1 MVELF
6 LKHGAKT
13 GELSKDKKTT
23 LWSQYMA
30 RIYGAQGELRDNAK
44 LRETHISIIRMFLEH
59 DADPKIDC
67 VVGFTDAKPTQ
78 LGAPNIP
85 IALSNVTD
93 ISEDCLNLNV
103 ARPIGTCELDTLPVM
118 VYIHGGSFWTGQNQE
133 ATIQP
138 DSMVLE
144 SVYNGMPII
153 HVAMNYRLGVFGF
166 AQSEVLMAEG
176 STNAGLRDQRLAI
189 EWVRNKIIY
198 FGGNPNNI
206 TIFGQSSG
214 GLAVGMQTLAYGG
227 TKPAPF
233 NQGICQSQAL
243 EPGITGNFT
252 INAMKAVVD
261 QVGCNLADLHTN
273 QTVEC
278 LRNLDMETLLNAS
291 LATYESDIAHNIGDI
306 WLPVV
311 DGDFLPAPPS
321 QLLAE
326 GRFSNVTTMIG
337 WCEDDVTFFT
347 DTAIKTPEDT
357 RKFISSYV
365 PDVSESNIDK
375 LLLLYPSFEFLD
387 NKEQGLSAE
396 VYRSAR
402 IFRDILMVCQPA
414 WYGER
419 LASKRNEVFLY
430 DWNQTILE
438 PIIAE
443 VKGKTGF
450 GTIHTSEFAYIF
462 GNMSHYN
469 VSGYPF
475 HPTLSD
481 YSLRQ
486 RGSRSWSTFAS
497 TGKPGAPGRK
507 TFQGFNVSYPISP
520 IPYEVDPDDEEYVIL
535 STGGKGARRVLLPK
549 FLEQQ
554 SKENETHVYEG
565 LKSAWRKK
573 VNDTNPVDKEMYV
586 FVIGGPN
593 EGLSDFGGDK
603 AHLAVKSQW
612 LRKRCAFI
620 NSPEMIAQL
629 KY

>member
-1 MVELF
+1 MNI
-6 LKHGAKT
+6 
-13 GELSKDKKTT
+13 D
-23 LWSQYMA
+23 SQ
-30 RIYGAQGELRDNAK
+30 
-44 LRETHISIIRMFLEH
+44 
-59 DADPKIDC
+59 
-67 VVGFTDAKPTQ
+67 
-78 LGAPNIP
+78 
-85 IALSNVTD
+85 
-93 ISEDCLNLNV
+93 
-103 ARPIGTCELDTLPVM
+103 RP
-118 VYIHGGSFWTGQNQE
+118 
-133 ATIQP
+133 
-138 DSMVLE
+138 
-144 SVYNGMPII
+144 
-153 HVAMNYRLGVFGF
+153 
-166 AQSEVLMAEG
+166 
-176 STNAGLRDQRLAI
+176 
-189 EWVRNKIIY
+189 
-198 FGGNPNNI
+198 
-206 TIFGQSSG
+206 

-252 INAMKAVVD
+252 INAMEAVVD
-261 QVGCNLADLHTN
+261 QVGCNLTDLHTN

-291 LATYESDIAHNIGDI
+291 LATYQSDIAHNIGDI

-365 PDVSESNIDK
+365 PDVTESNIDK

-387 NKEQGLSAE
+387 NEEQGLSAE
-396 VYRSAR
+396 FYRSAR

-462 GNMSHYN
+462 GNLSHYN
-469 VSGYPF
+469 VSSYPF

-507 TFQGFNVSYPISP
+507 TFQGFNVSYPIAP

-573 VNDTNPVDKEMYV
+573 ANDTNPADKEMYV

>member
-1 MVELF
+1 
-6 LKHGAKT
+6 
-13 GELSKDKKTT
+13 
-23 LWSQYMA
+23 
-30 RIYGAQGELRDNAK
+30 
-44 LRETHISIIRMFLEH
+44 
-59 DADPKIDC
+59 
-67 VVGFTDAKPTQ
+67 
-78 LGAPNIP
+78 
-85 IALSNVTD
+85 
-93 ISEDCLNLNV
+93 
-103 ARPIGTCELDTLPVM
+103 
-118 VYIHGGSFWTGQNQE
+118 
-133 ATIQP
+133 
-138 DSMVLE
+138 MVLE

-153 HVAMNYRLGVFGF
+153 HVAMNYRL
-166 AQSEVLMAEG
+166 
-176 STNAGLRDQRLAI
+176 
-189 EWVRNKIIY
+189 
-198 FGGNPNNI
+198 
-206 TIFGQSSG
+206 G

-261 QVGCNLADLHTN
+261 HVGCNLTDLHTN

-278 LRNLDMETLLNAS
+278 LRNLDMETLLSAS

-306 WLPVV
+306 WLP
-311 DGDFLPAPPS
+311 
-321 QLLAE
+321 

-365 PDVSESNIDK
+365 PDVTESNIDK

-387 NKEQGLSAE
+387 NEEQGLSAE
-396 VYRSAR
+396 FYRSAR

-443 VKGKTGF
+443 VKGKMGF

-462 GNMSHYN
+462 GNLSHYN

-507 TFQGFNVSYPISP
+507 TFQGFNVSYPIVP
-520 IPYEVDPDDEEYVIL
+520 IPYEVDPDDEEHVIL

-573 VNDTNPVDKEMYV
+573 VNDTNPADKEMYV